1 MDIDAPASTR
11 QKPSLTAHPGEE
23 FFRSLFENAAAG
35 MAVATIDGTLLQVN
49 PAFCTLL
56 GYPPGELLRLK
67 VSEITH
73 PDDRERTRDNFQAV
87 AEGKT
92 TVFHYEKRYLRRDG
106 AVVWGLTTV
115 AWLLDE
121 AGRPTWCVALI
132 QDITDRKKAE
142 EALRQSKSDLIARQ
156 KDLDYLSYHDPLTG
170 LPNRLLL
177 QDRLQHA
184 LAKARRAGSEA
195 ALLFLDLDRFK
206 NINDTLGHE
215 VGDRILCE
223 VAKRLRGLVR
233 ETDTLARFVGDE
245 FIVLLE
251 DLAEPKIAVRIA
263 RQIVDALAAPIE
275 VEHERFHL
283 GGSIGI
289 SLFPHN
295 GEDAESLLKCGEVA
309 MYQAKEKGRNTCQ
322 FYTPDMNARTRE
334 LMLLENSL
342 RQALAREQFVL
353 HFQPQV
359 DIETGRV
366 LGVEALVR
374 WNHPDLGMIPP
385 EDFIPLA
392 EETGLIVPMGEW
404 ILRTACAQ
412 ARTWRLA
419 RLPALRVAV
428 NISPRQFR
436 FPQLADRIRGILA
449 ETEMAPGLLELEL
462 TESMVMH
469 DVETAIRTMN
479 ELTAL
484 GIQLAIDDFGTG
496 YSSLHHL
503 RRFPIRRLKIDRDFV
518 RDVNANANDAAIASA
533 IIALARTMTL
543 EVVAEGIE
551 TREQLAFLKAK
562 ECQIGQGYLFSRPLP
577 AEELGCILRLGKVSV
592 D

>member
-1 MDIDAPASTR
+1 MASGRPETLVTEEVRDDGSRFVARIRAFPVPGPDGRPDRFIEVVEDIT
-11 QKPSLTAHPGEE
+11 
-23 FFRSLFENAAAG
+23 
-35 MAVATIDGTLLQVN
+35 
-49 PAFCTLL
+49 
-56 GYPPGELLRLK
+56 
-67 VSEITH
+67 
-73 PDDRERTRDNFQAV
+73 
-87 AEGKT
+87 
-92 TVFHYEKRYLRRDG
+92 EKRR
-106 AVVWGLTTV
+106 T
-115 AWLLDE
+115 
-121 AGRPTWCVALI
+121 
-132 QDITDRKKAE
+132 E
-142 EALRQSKSDLIARQ
+142 EALRQSESELIARQ
-156 KDLDYLSYHDPLTG
+156 KDLDYLAYHDPLTG

-233 ETDTLARFVGDE
+233 ETDTLARFGGDE

-251 DLAEPKIAVRIA
+251 EVPEPKIAVRIA
-263 RQIVDALAAPIE
+263 RQIVDALATPIE
-275 VEHERFHL
+275 VEQERFHL

-295 GEDAESLLKCGEVA
+295 GEDAETLLKCGEVA

-342 RQALAREQFVL
+342 RLALAREQFVL

-359 DIETGRV
+359 DIETGRI

-374 WNHPDLGMIPP
+374 WNRPDLGMIPP
-385 EDFIPLA
+385 EDFIPMA

-404 ILRTACAQ
+404 ILRAACTQ
-412 ARTWRLA
+412 ARAWRQA
-419 RLPALRVAV
+419 GLPALRVAV

-436 FPQLADRIRGILA
+436 YPRLADRIRGILT
-449 ETEMAPGLLELEL
+449 ETEMEPGLLELEI
-462 TESMVMH
+462 TESMIMH
-469 DVETAIRTMN
+469 DVDAAIQTMN

-496 YSSLHHL
+496 YSSLHYL
-503 RRFPIRRLKIDRDFV
+503 GRFPIRRLKIDRDFV
-518 RDVNANANDAAIASA
+518 RDITTCAGDAAIASA
-533 IIALARTMTL
+533 VIALARTMTL

-551 TREQLAFLKAK
+551 TREQLAFLKEK

-577 AEELGCILRLGKVSV
+577 ADELSGILRIGKVSV

>member
-1 MDIDAPASTR
+1 MDIDASASAR
-11 QKPSLTAHPGEE
+11 QKPSLTAHPGDE
-23 FFRSLFENAAAG
+23 FFHSLFENAAAG

-56 GYPPGELLRLK
+56 GYSPDDLLRLK
-67 VSEITH
+67 VAEITH

-87 AEGKT
+87 AEGKS

-115 AWLLDE
+115 AWLRDE

-132 QDITDRKKAE
+132 QDITERIKAE
-142 EALRQSKSDLIARQ
+142 EALRQSKSELIARQ

-233 ETDTLARFVGDE
+233 ETDTLARFGGDE

-251 DLAEPKIAVRIA
+251 EIQEPKIAVRIA
-263 RQIVDALAAPIE
+263 RQVIDALATPIE
-275 VEHERFHL
+275 VEQELFHL

-295 GEDAESLLKCGEVA
+295 GEDAETLLKCGEVA

-342 RQALAREQFVL
+342 RLALAREQFVL

-359 DIETGRV
+359 DIQTGRI
-366 LGVEALVR
+366 LG
-374 WNHPDLGMIPP
+374 
-385 EDFIPLA
+385 
-392 EETGLIVPMGEW
+392 
-404 ILRTACAQ
+404 
-412 ARTWRLA
+412 
-419 RLPALRVAV
+419 
-428 NISPRQFR
+428 
-436 FPQLADRIRGILA
+436 
-449 ETEMAPGLLELEL
+449 
-462 TESMVMH
+462 
-469 DVETAIRTMN
+469 
-479 ELTAL
+479 
-484 GIQLAIDDFGTG
+484 
-496 YSSLHHL
+496 
-503 RRFPIRRLKIDRDFV
+503 
-518 RDVNANANDAAIASA
+518 
-533 IIALARTMTL
+533 
-543 EVVAEGIE
+543 
-551 TREQLAFLKAK
+551 
-562 ECQIGQGYLFSRPLP
+562 
-577 AEELGCILRLGKVSV
+577 
-592 D
+592 